1 LLDIRYRRFRGSSV
15 PPRDQ
20 ISLGRGAINYRE
32 ETNPGESGDLLS
44 PCGKTGVDQKPLVG
58 LIHEYVGG
66 FGTPPQPISSPR
78 VNERLPSETAVAA
91 IASEMV
97 SPTVAISSIA
107 AARGAMW
114 CFPCAAR
121 RSALPWP

>member
-1 LLDIRYRRFRGSSV
+1 MEKRALIKSHWSASSM
-15 PPRDQ
+15 
-20 ISLGRGAINYRE
+20 SMSA
-32 ETNPGESGDLLS
+32 
-44 PCGKTGVDQKPLVG
+44 
-58 LIHEYVGG
+58 G
-66 FGTPPQPISSPR
+66 FGTPPRSISSPR

-91 IASEMV
+91 IASEIV
-97 SPTVAISSIA
+97 SLTVAISSIA